1 MPKYLITSTT
11 YWPSREGL
19 TIADV
24 LLLRYEGNI
33 AGKKKSLLCQVTDI
47 HGLFL
52 AYSKQLKGS
61 LILVIIS
68 SFIALM
74 ARTTGRNTHPGSFF
88 IFLGMLFSGLNG
100 LNGVMLT
107 LLPKDYRWQKKIPC
121 NILSK
126 KRRAFLPLGFAPKC
140 RNLKFDIISRD

>member
-1 MPKYLITSTT
+1 MPKYLIISTT

-19 TIADV
+19 TIAEV
-24 LLLRYEGNI
+24 LLLRYEGSI
-33 AGKKKSLLCQVTDI
+33 AGKKQSLLCQVTDI

-68 SFIALM
+68 SFMALM
-74 ARTTGRNTHPGSFF
+74 ERTTGRKTHPGSFF
-88 IFLGMLFSGLNG
+88 IFLGIFFNAYSGLNG
-100 LNGVMLT
+100 VTLT
-107 LLPKDYRWQKKIPC
+107 LLPKDYRWQKKILC

-126 KRRAFLPLGFAPKC
+126 KRLSFLPLRSTPK
-140 RNLKFDIISRD
+140 